1 MNNRNLRPAIIIA
14 LAALLSGV
22 PAAAAPTCQTA
33 NGETIRC
40 GIAGA
45 MPVGWRLA
53 AEQYGERAD
62 QDAPEIFKW
71 LQAVCAVGV
80 LFAIMAAMPDFD
92 GTRPGEW
99 DSEENDP
106 RRMP

>member
-1 MNNRNLRPAIIIA
+1 MNNPDHRLAIVIG
-14 LAALLSGV
+14 LAALLSGL

-40 GIAGA
+40 GITGA
-45 MPVGWRLA
+45 MPVGWKLP
-53 AEQYGERAD
+53 AEQQRD
-62 QDAPEIFKW
+62 QDAPQIFKW

-80 LFAIMAAMPDFD
+80 LFSVMAAMPDFES
-92 GTRPGEW
+92 TRPGEW